1 MMLDAEQRYD
11 RRDAY
16 RAAAQ
21 LETLGFTWFEAPL
34 LDTDLEGYRDLRR
47 RVNIPILP
55 AGNWVMDPNL
65 VWQGIRREAW
75 TSVRVDANFAG
86 GITPTVRP
94 SIVFVSRC
102 FIRGLRIR
110 PGPRLENRIDPPRFF
125 RTASS
130 SDFGSRVRLTR
141 WQPRSDNLSGPVCLF

>member
-55 AGNWVMDPNL
+55 AG
-65 VWQGIRREAW
+65 
-75 TSVRVDANFAG
+75 
-86 GITPTVRP
+86 
-94 SIVFVSRC
+94 
-102 FIRGLRIR
+102 
-110 PGPRLENRIDPPRFF
+110 
-125 RTASS
+125 
-130 SDFGSRVRLTR
+130 
-141 WQPRSDNLSGPVCLF
+141 